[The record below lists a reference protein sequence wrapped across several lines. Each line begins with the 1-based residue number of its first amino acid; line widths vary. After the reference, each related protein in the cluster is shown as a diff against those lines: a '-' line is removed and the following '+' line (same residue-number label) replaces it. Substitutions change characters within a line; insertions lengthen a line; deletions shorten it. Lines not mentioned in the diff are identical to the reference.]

1 MSISCITYARRLVV
15 AQVRPVL
22 HDPPKDFRRE
32 APEGRKA
39 PSRAAPPVVRLRRQ
53 HQRESIEVAV
63 AVARPAARVD
73 HLLDIRVSCLGGEL
87 GAGAQEE
94 GVGAGAAAAIECIL
108 KRRPAWASVVDCKRA
123 TSGSRVDCGASS
135 QQ

>member
-1 MSISCITYARRLVV
+1 MRRIRGCLRKGMSILVV

-22 HDPPKDFRRE
+22 HDPPEEFRRE
-32 APEGRKA
+32 APEGRQA
-39 PSRAAPPVVRLRRQ
+39 PSRAAPPGVRLRRQ

-87 GAGAQEE
+87 GAGAHWR
-94 GVGAGAAAAIECIL
+94 
-108 KRRPAWASVVDCKRA
+108 K
-123 TSGSRVDCGASS
+123 
-135 QQ
+135 